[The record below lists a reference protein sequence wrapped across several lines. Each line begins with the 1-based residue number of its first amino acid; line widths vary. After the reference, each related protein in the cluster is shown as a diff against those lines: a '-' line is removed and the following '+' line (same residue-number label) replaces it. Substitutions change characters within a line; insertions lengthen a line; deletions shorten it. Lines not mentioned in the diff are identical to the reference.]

1 MIWKALK
8 NIDKD
13 DEISWFDKY
22 NKSYKVDNK
31 IV

>member
-13 DEISWFDKY
+13 DEISWFDEYDK
-22 NKSYKVDNK
+22 KYKVTLE
-31 IV
+31 